1 MTIILLILLLVMS
14 LMCKNQKNL
23 ESKIS
28 DIKHELSRVVI
39 AMEQQRK
46 IEIEN
51 FENYLRK
58 A

>member
-1 MTIILLILLLVMS
+1 MTIILVILLIVMS
-14 LMCKNQKNL
+14 LMCTNQENL
-23 ESKIS
+23 ESKIT

-46 IEIEN
+46 IEIAH
-51 FENYLRK
+51 FESNLRK